1 MDPQQGQGV
10 VSPVPPLVVDLVQKG
25 LLDRAF
31 GEPLFPNVTLYR
43 SIASHEFWEA
53 NSGQEVFITRQGLLP
68 AIVTP
73 LKPNKDPEPQ
83 ALSYEQYGMF
93 LEPYGGTMDTYM
105 PNSTVQI
112 ANQFLANV
120 KALGLQAA
128 MSLNRLARNRVFTD
142 YLSGHTVLTATATSG
157 ATQLQVASINGFTDV
172 VIQGQNVRPKPVSPQ
187 YPLQVTLVSGATSIT
202 RNVVGFEPNDPNF
215 PNGPGVLQLSAAVGG
230 SGMPIR
236 AGVFSTYRPSLIYSG
251 GGNTIDSVGVAD
263 ILSIQDI
270 INAVAI
276 LRSQNI
282 RPHRETGLYHAQIGA
297 LANAQI
303 FADPVFQ
310 RLNRGLPDGMRY
322 KEGWL
327 GELSGVGFWL
337 NNESPFAT
345 SAGGTSNV
353 GALVETDT
361 SSSGTSYF
369 ASDIGSEI
377 INANGVSVGQVLIT
391 GEGVLYE
398 RSLPH
403 DGFLTEAGV
412 NGKLGEFN
420 VTNGGLSI
428 ATENVQLVLR
438 APTNRLQNSVAATWY
453 ITTGF
458 ACPTDLTAMYG
469 QMRYRRAIVLRHA
482 QGSVSA

>member
-1 MDPQQGQGV
+1 MPDPNTGSGV
-10 VSPVPPLVVDLVQKG
+10 VSAVPALVTDLVQKG

-43 SIASHEFWEA
+43 AIASHEFWPT
-53 NSGQEVFITRQGLLP
+53 NSGQEVFMTRQGLLP
-68 AIVTP
+68 AATVP

-83 ALSYEQYGMF
+83 ALSYEQFGMF

-105 PNSTVQI
+105 PNSNVEI
-112 ANQFLANV
+112 ANQFLANI

-128 MSLNRLARNRVFTD
+128 LTLNRLARNRVFTD
-142 YLSGHTVLTATATSG
+142 YLSGHTVLTVAAANTDT
-157 ATQLQVASINGFTDV
+157 TLQVASINGFTDLV
-172 VIQGQNVRPKPVSPQ
+172 VQGQNVRPRPVSPQ
-187 YPLQVTLVSGATSIT
+187 LPLQINIVSGATTIT
-202 RNVVGFEPNDPNF
+202 RNVVGFEPNDPNY

-230 SGMPIR
+230 SGAPIR
-236 AGVFSTYRPSLIYSG
+236 SGVLSVYRPKLIYSG
-251 GGNTIDSVGVAD
+251 GGNTIDSIGTAD

-270 INAVAI
+270 INAVSI

-282 RPHRETGLYHAQIGA
+282 MPHRETGLYHAQIGA

-327 GELSGVGFWL
+327 GEIAGCGFWL
-337 NNESPFAT
+337 NNESPI
-345 SAGGTSNV
+345 SSNV

-361 SSSGTSYF
+361 SGSYF

-377 INANGVSVGQVLIT
+377 INANGVAVGQVLIT

-403 DGFLTEAGV
+403 DGFVTEAGV
-412 NGKLGEFN
+412 SGKIGEFS
-420 VTNGGLSI
+420 VTNGGLAI

-438 APTNRLQNSVAATWY
+438 APVNRLQNSVAATWY
-453 ITTGF
+453 ITTAF
-458 ACPTDLTAMYG
+458 SSPTDLTAMYG

-482 QGSVSA
+482 QGDVSA